1 MTLDNKLIL
10 LIPARSGSK
19 RLKNKNL
26 RKVNNK
32 PLLYYKIKACLN
44 TGLGKVIVSTNSKKI
59 SKYSAR
65 IGASVPFLRPK
76 KYSTSHA
83 STISVVLNYLRYLK
97 KKKIKY
103 PNYIGIFPPTN
114 PFLKS
119 KTIINA
125 YNILLKNKKFES
137 IVSYTNSYDHLFN
150 FINIKKKK
158 ILFNRYKINNKNY
171 SSFERTQDRPV
182 SHVVS
187 PALRITKT
195 KYYLSYIKN
204 IKSSFKKKP
213 FNIKNCTGIYIDN
226 LESFDINNKGDLELA
241 KIYIKNNKK
250 IIK

>member
-1 MTLDNKLIL
+1 MALENKLIL

-26 RKVNNK
+26 RKISNK

-44 TGLGKVIVSTNSKKI
+44 TGLGEVIVSTNSKKI
-59 SKYSAR
+59 SKFS
-65 IGASVPFLRPK
+65 IKTGASVPFFRPK

-83 STISVVLNYLRYLK
+83 STISVVLNYLRFLK
-97 KKKIKY
+97 KKKIDY

-119 KTIINA
+119 KTIIKA
-125 YNILLKNKKFES
+125 YDILLKNKKFDS
-137 IVSYTNSYDHLFN
+137 IVSYANSNDHLFN

-158 ILFNRYKINNKNY
+158 ILFDRYKINNKNY

-182 SHVVS
+182 SYVVS
-187 PALRITKT
+187 PALRITKI

-213 FNIKNCTGIYIDN
+213 LNIKNCTGIHIDK
-226 LESFDINNKGDLELA
+226 LESFDINNKSDLELA
-241 KIYIKNNKK
+241 NIYIKNNKM